1 MIFLG
6 PSSKNFSPPAS
17 ALPSM
22 CEYFKLSPFNQQS
35 LVPWIRL
42 HFTFALQPRIQMSS
56 NLVSAN
62 DIDIVALP
70 IFRIKLFLYV
80 VKTSI
85 ASFVQM
91 PFLPFPQTQF
101 PKLFW
106 HVVEISL
113 IAWVELD
120 KVGLRLSCQ
129 AIFDQITIFLTTFV
143 LMKPEKKLL
152 RDKS

>member
-1 MIFLG
+1 
-6 PSSKNFSPPAS
+6 
-17 ALPSM
+17 
-22 CEYFKLSPFNQQS
+22 
-35 LVPWIRL
+35 
-42 HFTFALQPRIQMSS
+42 MSS

-91 PFLPFPQTQF
+91 PFLPFPQTRF

-120 KVGLRLSCQ
+120 KVGLRLSCK
-129 AIFDQITIFLTTFV
+129 AIFDQKTIFLTTFV

>member
-1 MIFLG
+1 
-6 PSSKNFSPPAS
+6 
-17 ALPSM
+17 
-22 CEYFKLSPFNQQS
+22 
-35 LVPWIRL
+35 
-42 HFTFALQPRIQMSS
+42 MSS

-91 PFLPFPQTQF
+91 PFLPFPQTRF

>member
-1 MIFLG
+1 
-6 PSSKNFSPPAS
+6 
-17 ALPSM
+17 
-22 CEYFKLSPFNQQS
+22 
-35 LVPWIRL
+35 
-42 HFTFALQPRIQMSS
+42 MSS

-91 PFLPFPQTQF
+91 PFLPFPQTRF

-120 KVGLRLSCQ
+120 KVGLRLSCK